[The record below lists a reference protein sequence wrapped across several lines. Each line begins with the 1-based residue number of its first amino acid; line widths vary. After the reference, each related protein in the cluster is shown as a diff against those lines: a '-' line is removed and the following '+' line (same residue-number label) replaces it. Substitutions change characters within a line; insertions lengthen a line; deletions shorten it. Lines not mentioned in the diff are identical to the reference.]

1 MVFLGLLLS
10 EPQNFPADE
19 NPVFL
24 PENPPD
30 HVWVIFSLP
39 LSETRHQ
46 PLHPPLPDISGH
58 YLACD
63 IE

>member
-1 MVFLGLLLS
+1 MDFLGLHLS
-10 EPQNFPADE
+10 EPHNFPADE
-19 NPVFL
+19 NPDFL

-39 LSETRHQ
+39 LSETSHQ
-46 PLHPPLPDISGH
+46 PLHSPLPGISGN